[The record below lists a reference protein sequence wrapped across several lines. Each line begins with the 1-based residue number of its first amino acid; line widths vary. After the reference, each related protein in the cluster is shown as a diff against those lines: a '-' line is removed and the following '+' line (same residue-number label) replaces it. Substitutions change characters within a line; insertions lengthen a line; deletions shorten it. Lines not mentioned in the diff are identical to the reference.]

1 MSALDRA
8 VGDDTGARSRLRW
21 FFGVVARRQ
30 TYYNLVYLLL
40 AFPLGLTY
48 FIFLVTGFSVATPL
62 AIFLIG
68 LPIAVLVVSVATHFA
83 AIERAL
89 ADSLLTVDVPA
100 ADHPEPDGIGEWLKG
115 MLLDLGTWKGIVYL
129 FSKFFVGLVAFIVS
143 IVLGAVVFSFL
154 SAPFHYN
161 DSTMGI
167 HLETADPT
175 VISPNLAFQHDAWNV
190 GVSLPFEITVAS
202 GELVSAY
209 ADSLAGALVFSA
221 VGVLLAVV
229 VLHVLNGL
237 TWLFGKYTA
246 LLLRGTS
253 AHRP

>member
-1 MSALDRA
+1 VSALDRA
-8 VGDDTGARSRLRW
+8 VSDGSGARSGLRW
-21 FFGVVARRQ
+21 FFGVIARRQ

-48 FIFLVTGFSVATPL
+48 FLFLIIGFSVATPL
-62 AIFLIG
+62 AILLVG
-68 LPIAVLVVSVATHFA
+68 LPIAVLVVSVATHLA
-83 AIERAL
+83 AVERAL

-100 ADHPEPDGIGEWLKG
+100 ADHPDPDGIGEWLKG
-115 MLLDLGTWKGIVYL
+115 MLLDLGTWTGIVYL
-129 FSKFFVGLVAFIVS
+129 FSKFFAGLAAFIAS

-154 SAPFHYN
+154 SAPLHYD
-161 DSTMGI
+161 DSTRGI
-167 HLETADPT
+167 HLATAEPT
-175 VISPNLAFQHDAWNV
+175 VISPDLAFRQDAWNV
-190 GVSLPFEITVAS
+190 GVGLPFEITVAS

-209 ADSLAGALVFSA
+209 ADTLVGALAFSA

-229 VLHVLNGL
+229 VLHLLNGL
-237 TWLFGKYTA
+237 AWLFGKYTA